1 MPKINNIT
9 KKNTLYEWLDILNNT
24 IDESNISIT
33 DISIENDK
41 LTFTRVNDT
50 ITNITIPNTGVTSIN
65 GERGDVILDEYV
77 TSITISNNVLTFYK
91 KDGTSNSISTY
102 TLPAATNST
111 LGGVKIGSNITN
123 SSGTISLTKNNVVSA
138 LGYTPPQKDTTY
150 NVFTGAT
157 STQNGTT
164 GLVPQPAKGK
174 QNKPLRGDGTW
185 ADYLDCYA
193 KGIYTSDTDKMTFEE
208 LKNSISGYLPLT
220 GGTMTGTITQ
230 NQGSAKPVLRN
241 STGGEVWLFPSTDST
256 YLGGFILRSKESNG
270 TTHDLLGR
278 YNGQL
283 TWNGK
288 NIVRSINGINADTN
302 GNINININSLSSSTV
317 FIANQSAQIYLPAG
331 GTWRVLYMNW
341 GSDWGIPSVVN
352 LAGGSAV
359 PMAYDRTVVFA
370 VKIA

>member
-33 DISIENDK
+33 DISIKNGK

-50 ITNITIPNTGVTSIN
+50 TTNITLPNTGVTSIN

-102 TLPAATNST
+102 KLPAASSST
-111 LGGVKIGSNITN
+111 LGGVKIGSNVTN
-123 SSGTISLTKNNVVSA
+123 SSGTISLTKNNIISA

-185 ADYLDCYA
+185 ADSLSCDITGHA
-193 KGIYTSDTDKMTFEE
+193 SED
-208 LKNSISGYLPLT
+208 LPLS
-220 GGTMTGTITQ
+220 GGTMTGTI
-230 NQGSAKPVLRN
+230 NVSESAIARGSTNGVLRI
-241 STGGEVWLFPSTDST
+241 F
-256 YLGGFILRSKESNG
+256 
-270 TTHDLLGR
+270 
-278 YNGQL
+278 
-283 TWNGK
+283 
-288 NIVRSINGINADTN
+288 
-302 GNINININSLSSSTV
+302 
-317 FIANQSAQIYLPAG
+317 G
-331 GTWRVLYMNW
+331 GTNNED
-341 GSDWGIPSVVN
+341 GSVERITQCIKGVSFSELKRMEQHTI
-352 LAGGSAV
+352 
-359 PMAYDRTVVFA
+359 
-370 VKIA
+370 